1 MNTKQN
7 TPIKILT
14 PYSALTQENWPGE
27 TPVVFDYADDA
38 AEMAAKMSEAH
49 VVISM
54 FFTKEM
60 GAMAGPLKLVQCAGI
75 GLDKI
80 DFDAVPK
87 HCPVANVYEHENPI
101 AEWVMMVMLAMERE
115 MIKADQAVRSGNW
128 DRIFDTA
135 LWSMELRQRTLAIIG
150 LGQIGRRTAEVAKV
164 LGMRLITATRTIPS
178 DDEATHLGFDAVYGM
193 DDLDSVLQQAD
204 FVMLSLPLTESTE
217 GLIGARELALMK
229 PNACLINVARAK
241 VVVEEALFNALQHK
255 QIKAAALDVWYNE
268 PDAPGEATM
277 PASCPFWELDNVIM
291 APHVSGL
298 TTGMLNRRL
307 HVIAQNIDRLA
318 RGGALQNVIASP

>member
-14 PYSALTQENWPGE
+14 PYRALTQENWPGE

-38 AEMAAKMSEAH
+38 AEMAAKMPEAD

-87 HCPVANVYEHENPI
+87 DCPVANVYEHENPI
-101 AEWVMMVMLAMERE
+101 AEWVLMVMLAMERE

-150 LGQIGRRTAEVAKV
+150 LGQIGRRTAEIAKV
-164 LGMRLITATRTIPS
+164 FGMRLIAATRTIPS
-178 DDEATHLGFDAVYGM
+178 SDEATHLGFDAVYGM

-241 VVVEEALFNALQHK
+241 VVVEEALFNALQRK

-298 TTGMLNRRL
+298 TTGMLTRRL
-307 HVIAQNIDRLA
+307 HVIAQNIDRMT
-318 RGGALQNVIASP
+318 RGGALQNVIAST

>member
-1 MNTKQN
+1 MNTKQT

-14 PYSALTQENWPGE
+14 PYRALTQENWLGE
-27 TPVVFDYADDA
+27 TPVVFHYADDA
-38 AEMAAKMSEAH
+38 AEMAAKIPEVD
-49 VVISM
+49 VVLSM

-80 DFDAVPK
+80 DFDAVPNN
-87 HCPVANVYEHENPI
+87 CLIANVYEHDNAI
-101 AEWVMMVMLAMERE
+101 AEWVLMVMLAMERE
-115 MIKADQAVRSGNW
+115 MIQADQAVRSGNW

-150 LGQIGRRTAEVAKV
+150 LGQIGRRTAEIAKV
-164 LGMRLITATRTIPS
+164 FGIRLIAATRTIPS
-178 DDEATHLGFDAVYGM
+178 DSEATHLGFDAVYRM

-217 GLIGARELALMK
+217 GLIGTRELALMK
-229 PNACLINVARAK
+229 PSACLINVARAK
-241 VVVEEALFNALQHK
+241 VVVEEALFDALQRR

-268 PDAPGEATM
+268 PNAPGEATM

-291 APHVSGL
+291 APHASSL
-298 TTGMLNRRL
+298 TTGMLTRKL
-307 HVIAQNIDRLA
+307 QFMAQNIDRLA
-318 RGGALQNVIASP
+318 RGEALQNVIA